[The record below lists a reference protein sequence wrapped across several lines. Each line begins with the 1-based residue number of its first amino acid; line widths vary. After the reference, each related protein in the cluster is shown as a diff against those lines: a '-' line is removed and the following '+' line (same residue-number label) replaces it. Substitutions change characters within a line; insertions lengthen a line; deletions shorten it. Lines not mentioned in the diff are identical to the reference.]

1 MPLSCPNCLRTLA
14 DTGDPPAF
22 CMYCGQRLRA
32 SSGPAPAAVSPDPT
46 ETVDSATRA
55 FDGTPS
61 DAPPAEPQRTTVG
74 PYRLV
79 RFLGAGG
86 MGQVYEA
93 EGLDSGQRVA
103 VKLLSGRLAENP
115 ASVERFRQEG
125 RVASQI
131 SHPHCV
137 FVLGADA
144 DAGRPYIVMEL
155 MPGKTLK
162 ELVEDNG
169 PLPPRDAVLRT
180 LDVLAGLA
188 EAHRAGVIHR
198 DVKPSN
204 CFLTADDRVKV
215 GDFGLSKSL
224 EPMAGDQQQLT
235 RSGDFLGT
243 VLFAAPEQI
252 RGEPVGYESDVYSVA
267 ATLFFL
273 LTGRAP
279 HQEVSVTASLAKAVS
294 EEAPPARRFNPAVPK
309 DLDRVIARGLDRDRD
324 RRFATLDEFADAL
337 RQLLPELQRPARP
350 RVLVLAYLIDTF
362 LLQLLIAP
370 AEYVRHALT
379 PRDPG
384 EGFSYNL
391 AELTWPAI
399 AVTVVYFT
407 LFEGLAGTTP
417 GKRLLRLRV
426 CRVGQTPPPGLGPA
440 LVRTVVFNAI
450 WWAMFEVPERAVGGL
465 GVSGT
470 PLAAG
475 GFVLGLA
482 AVLRQLW
489 RSRDGWRG
497 LHDFAAGTRVVQRP
511 HTPDRTRLVSRF
523 PDPLDRLVPAAAPRP
538 AEVGGFAVRGK
549 LADLPDGGEVWAAAD
564 TGLGRRVLV
573 RVFPAGAD
581 EPPVD
586 DTPPRSARLRAIGHG
601 TGEWAGQERPWVA
614 YAAPA
619 GAPLV
624 DVASVARPLGWADAR
639 PILEQLADELA
650 AEEEAGDSASAAAAV
665 EQVWVEPGGRV
676 QVVPFPLPTGSGRAP
691 VHRAAKP
698 ATAPDP
704 LRLVREVATLALEG
718 VPRATGGRVAAPVP
732 PHATR
737 ITDRLFAAD
746 GYARLADVRADL
758 ADSHAH
764 PPRVTA
770 GLRAGHLTGQAV
782 LLALGLLVMAAV
794 GGLFS
799 LGVAMQ
805 TVGEGKQAAELAALL
820 RTPDGPARVAAD
832 ARKLLAA
839 DPYGSAARVGNFRA
853 AAGRAEKAVAPDQLP
868 HTLATLDALAA
879 REAREED
886 ALRRTLNRP
895 ERSALAR
902 FEQFVGRRSAVERG
916 LAPVVLAATLR
927 RVAEPGD
934 PTDPGRQEMFRQFL
948 IGLLVWPL
956 TWAAFAL
963 VLRGGVAWSLAGLT
977 LVRAD
982 GRRAGRLR
990 WAVRELLVW
999 LPFTLTMLAG
1009 LWLQATVPTWVF
1021 ARTAVWLVGLLL
1033 LPVYVW
1039 LALREPARPP
1049 QDRVMG
1055 TYLVPV

>member
-1 MPLSCPNCLRTLA
+1 MPLSCPNCRRTLA

-32 SSGPAPAAVSPDPT
+32 SSGPAPAAVFPDPT

-55 FDGTPS
+55 FDGTPA
-61 DAPPAEPQRTTVG
+61 DAAPAEPQRTTVG

-252 RGEPVGYESDVYSVA
+252 RGEPVGYEADVYSVA

-309 DLDRVIARGLDRDRD
+309 ELERVVARGLARDRD

-337 RQLLPELQRPARP
+337 RQLLPDLQRPARP
-350 RVLVLAYLIDTF
+350 RVLVLAYLIDTL
-362 LLQLLIAP
+362 LLQFLIAP
-370 AEYVRHALT
+370 AEYLRHLLRPHA
-379 PRDPG
+379 PG
-384 EGFSYNL
+384 EGFNFNL

-399 AVTVVYFT
+399 AVTAVYFT

-440 LVRTVVFNAI
+440 LVRTAVFNAI
-450 WWAMFEVPERAVGGL
+450 WWSMFEVPERAVGGL

-470 PLAAG
+470 PLAVAG
-475 GFVLGLA
+475 FALGLT

-511 HTPDRTRLVSRF
+511 HAPDRTRLVSRF
-523 PDPLDRLVPAAAPRP
+523 PDPLDRLVPAAAPPP
-538 AEVGGFAVRGK
+538 AEVGGVAVRGK

-564 TGLGRRVLV
+564 KGLGRRVLV

-581 EPPVD
+581 DPPVD

-601 TGEWAGQERPWVA
+601 TTEWAGQERAWVA

-624 DVASVARPLGWADAR
+624 DVASAARPLGWADAR

-650 AEEEAGDSASAAAAV
+650 AEAAAGESTTATAAV

-691 VHRAAKP
+691 VHRAARP

-718 VPRATGGRVAAPVP
+718 VPGRPAGGW
-732 PHATR
+732 
-737 ITDRLFAAD
+737 
-746 GYARLADVRADL
+746 
-758 ADSHAH
+758 
-764 PPRVTA
+764 PPRC
-770 GLRAGHLTGQAV
+770 R
-782 LLALGLLVMAAV
+782 
-794 GGLFS
+794 
-799 LGVAMQ
+799 
-805 TVGEGKQAAELAALL
+805 
-820 RTPDGPARVAAD
+820 RTPP
-832 ARKLLAA
+832 
-839 DPYGSAARVGNFRA
+839 GSPTGCSPPT
-853 AAGRAEKAVAPDQLP
+853 GTPGW
-868 HTLATLDALAA
+868 
-879 REAREED
+879 
-886 ALRRTLNRP
+886 RTC
-895 ERSALAR
+895 
-902 FEQFVGRRSAVERG
+902 G
-916 LAPVVLAATLR
+916 
-927 RVAEPGD
+927 
-934 PTDPGRQEMFRQFL
+934 
-948 IGLLVWPL
+948 
-956 TWAAFAL
+956 
-963 VLRGGVAWSLAGLT
+963 
-977 LVRAD
+977 
-982 GRRAGRLR
+982 
-990 WAVRELLVW
+990 
-999 LPFTLTMLAG
+999 
-1009 LWLQATVPTWVF
+1009 PTWP
-1021 ARTAVWLVGLLL
+1021 TATPTRRG
-1033 LPVYVW
+1033 
-1039 LALREPARPP
+1039 
-1049 QDRVMG
+1049 
-1055 TYLVPV
+1055 